1 MGYLQLKNVLLKIKG
16 FFLLAAA
23 ISGRLTSSSF
33 KSRNQCLKDKFVIA
47 ALLKKKLFFLIF
59 LA

>member
-47 ALLKKKLFFLIF
+47 ALLKKKLFF
-59 LA
+59 